1 MQRPKSSSLNQGCEP
16 GGARTHRGLG
26 LESSLP
32 PGLRSPP
39 PRPALGSCRHALSV
53 PLTLTSAGPP
63 GPRQGLDSSFHPRGA
78 QMLSTGL
85 VFSTCKLSLAPDHKP
100 CQPATWYFQGPPQDG
115 ARDTLHEASEHESHS
130 RL

>member
-39 PRPALGSCRHALSV
+39 PRPTLGSCRHALSV

-63 GPRQGLDSSFHPRGA
+63 PPARVWTPAFTHVGLRCYQQVLCSPRVS
-78 QMLSTGL
+78 
-85 VFSTCKLSLAPDHKP
+85 
-100 CQPATWYFQGPPQDG
+100 
-115 ARDTLHEASEHESHS
+115 
-130 RL
+130 